1 MKVKLLFAALAVALT
16 AGLRMPEAS
25 ACTNLIVGKKASKD
39 GSVMVSYSAD
49 SHVLYGELYHY
60 PAGKHAKGTMRKI
73 VEWDTYKYLG
83 EIPEAPETYNVIGNM
98 NEHQVLIGEST
109 WGGRKEL
116 HEPNGI
122 MDYGSLIYVALQR
135 SKTAREAIKVMTD
148 LVEKYGYHSSGESF
162 SIADKN
168 EVWVLELIGKGK
180 HEKGAVWV
188 AIRIPD
194 DAISGHANQA
204 RIQQIPFKD
213 KANCMYSKDVV
224 SFARKMGYF
233 SGKDKDFSF
242 QAAYNPYDATGLR
255 GCEGRVFAFFNKFSK
270 DAKQYENFI
279 LGKSDTPMPLYI
291 KPDRKLSVGDV
302 RDMMRDHYEG
312 TCLDMTKDVGA
323 GPYHVPYRW
332 RPMTFVV
339 DGKEYVNER
348 AIATQQTGWVFVGQL
363 RSELPDPIGGVL
375 WFGTDDA
382 DMAVFTPIYCSVTE
396 VPECYRQGN
405 GDMLTFSWTSSFWIH
420 NWVANMAYH
429 KYSFMIEDIRKVQR
443 ELEGSYDAQLVPM
456 ADKKALELFGQDPAQ
471 ATTFLNQF
479 CALNSNAAT
488 ARWKQ
493 LGEYLLVK
501 YIDGNVKK
509 EKDGKFLRD
518 ENGNTPMPNQPGY
531 DEKYYRNI
539 VEDTGDHL
547 LIGPAN

>member
-1 MKVKLLFAALAVALT
+1 MKVRILFAALAAALLS
-16 AGLRMPEAS
+16 GLSPEAS

-49 SHVLYGELYHY
+49 SHTLYGELYRY
-60 PAGKHAKGTMRKI
+60 PAADHARGTMRKI
-73 VEWDTYKYLG
+73 VEWDTNKYLG
-83 EIPEAPETYNVIGNM
+83 EIPEVAHTYSVIGNI
-98 NEHQVLIGEST
+98 NEHQVLIAETT

-122 MDYGSLIYVALQR
+122 MDYGSLIYIALQR
-135 SKTAREAIKVMTD
+135 SKTAREAIKVITD

-168 EVWVLELIGKGK
+168 EVWILELIGKGK
-180 HEKGAVWV
+180 AEKGAVWA
-188 AIRIPD
+188 AIRIPE

-233 SGKDKDFSF
+233 EGKDKDFSF
-242 QAAYNPYDATGLR
+242 QAAYNPYDVTGLR
-255 GCEGRVFAFFNKFSK
+255 GCEGRVYAFFNKFNREIK
-270 DAKQYENFI
+270 PYESFI
-279 LGKSDTPMPLYI
+279 KGETTTPMPLYI
-291 KPDRKLSVGDV
+291 KPDRQLSVADM

-312 TCLDMTKDVGA
+312 TCFDMTQDVGA
-323 GPYHVPYRW
+323 GPYKVPYRW
-332 RPMTFVV
+332 RPMTYVV
-339 DGKEYVNER
+339 DGKEYINER
-348 AIATQQTGWVFVGQL
+348 AIATQQTGWVIVGQL
-363 RSELPDPIGGVL
+363 RSELPDAIGGIL

-396 VPECYRQGN
+396 VPECYKHGN
-405 GDMLTFSWTSSFWIH
+405 GDMATFSWTSSFWIH
-420 NWVANMAYH
+420 NWVANMAYN
-429 KYSFMIEDIRKVQR
+429 KYSYMIQDIRKVQR
-443 ELEGSYDAQLVPM
+443 ELESSYDNELVPK
-456 ADKKALELFGQDPAQ
+456 ADKTALELLKQDPAK
-471 ATTFLNQF
+471 ATAFLNEL
-479 CALNSNAAT
+479 CNKNSNAAT

-493 LGEYLLVK
+493 LGEFLIVK

-509 EKDGKFLRD
+509 EKDGRFELD
-518 ENGNTPMPNQPGY
+518 ENGFIPMPNQPGY
-531 DEKYYRNI
+531 NDTYYRNI
-539 VEDTGDHL
+539 VKETGDHF